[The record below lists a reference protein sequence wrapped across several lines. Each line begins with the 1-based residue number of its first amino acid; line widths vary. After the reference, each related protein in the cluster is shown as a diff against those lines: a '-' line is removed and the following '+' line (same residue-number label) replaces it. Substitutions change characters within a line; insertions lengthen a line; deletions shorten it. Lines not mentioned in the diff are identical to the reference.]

1 MNENFIPLFLSGL
14 SLSGVI
20 ITALFV
26 YLSSQRSGQAINQ
39 IAEASVTM
47 LDPLEKRLLHVEEE
61 LTRRDEIIKTLR
73 EQVNALGLELDQERR
88 KRHALEIRVD
98 TLEEEKAG
106 LISEN
111 GRLKVQLEKQAKRGT
126 GL

>member
-1 MNENFIPLFLSGL
+1 VNENFIPLFLSGL

-73 EQVNALGLELDQERR
+73 EQIQALGVELEQERR
-88 KRHALEIRVD
+88 KRHDLEIRVD

>member
-73 EQVNALGLELDQERR
+73 EQIQALGVELEQERR
-88 KRHALEIRVD
+88 KRHDLEIRVD
-98 TLEEEKAG
+98 TLDEEKAG

-126 GL
+126 SL